1 MDFDLFSFGVV
12 DDTRLG
18 LLLWRLGSGPECFE
32 HHDDECDRHGH
43 RGVVL
48 GGSRLFDCV
57 W

>member
-1 MDFDLFSFGVV
+1 MDFDLFGFGVA

-18 LLLWRLGSGPECFE
+18 LLLRRLGSWSECFE
-32 HHDDECDRHGH
+32 HHDDERDRHGH

-48 GGSRLFDCV
+48 GGPRLFDSV